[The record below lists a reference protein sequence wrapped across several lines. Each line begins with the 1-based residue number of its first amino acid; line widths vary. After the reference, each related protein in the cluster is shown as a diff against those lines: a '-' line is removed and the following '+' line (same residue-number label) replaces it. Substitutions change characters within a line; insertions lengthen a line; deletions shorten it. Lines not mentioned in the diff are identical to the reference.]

1 MAGHKIDVWSLYLKE
16 SSPKFLFPDNEARRA
31 HYRVDLRHSDTLL
44 IKLMLNGKD
53 TELLNI
59 SVSGCAFSQP
69 EQEYVIGQTYKG
81 LLLLNHQ
88 PDIGEKRQQLPVE
101 LRVIMKTNQQW
112 HAEFLTLS
120 LRRTNKLCEVVN
132 VLQRAHIRQ
141 DKLKLPRSQN
151 QNPAV

>member
-1 MAGHKIDVWSLYLKE
+1 M
-16 SSPKFLFPDNEARRA
+16 
-31 HYRVDLRHSDTLL
+31 DLRRSDRLL
-44 IKLMLNGKD
+44 IKLMLDGND

-69 EQEYVIGQTYKG
+69 EQEYVIGHTYKA

-88 PDIGEKRQQLPVE
+88 PDIGEKRQQLPLE

-120 LRRTNKLCEVVN
+120 LRRTNKLSEVIN
-132 VLQRAHIRQ
+132 ALQRAHIRQ

-151 QNPAV
+151 QNSALQSSP